1 MQFND
6 EVVGG
11 ITLIRPAIQSPDYLA
26 GVRGWTINDDGS
38 AEFNNVTIR
47 GTVVASV
54 FQTATTGRRIT
65 INESNS
71 QAMRLYDSTG
81 ALMLSL
87 GDQAGFITSF
97 DPADASRSIGIGGAQ
112 IQFNST
118 HGGGLLTQ
126 VAALYN
132 NAAAVLLNT
141 QLAGGVAFDVTTAAL
156 AWVTPG
162 SDVLETWHAPTFA
175 ANWLG
180 TTTFNAQ
187 TGVKTLKYR
196 RDTSDNLVICGAAV
210 SSSTGTVVTV
220 LPNTGYWPK
229 ERQMIPANYLI
240 GTTVTPGFVQVTAAG
255 QIACSAAVSG
265 VTVAA
270 GTQVYI
276 NGSVPLGNLS

>member
-11 ITLIRPAIQSPDYLA
+11 ITLIRPAIQSPGYVA
-26 GVRGWTINDDGS
+26 GVSGWIINDDGS

-65 INESNS
+65 INEGNS
-71 QAMRLYDSTG
+71 QAMRLYDSNNV
-81 ALMLSL
+81 LMLTV
-87 GDQAGFITSF
+87 GDQAGVITSL
-97 DPADASRSIGIGGAQ
+97 DPNDATRSVNLGGAQ

-141 QLAGGVAFDVTTAAL
+141 QLAGGIAFDVTTAAL
-156 AWVTPG
+156 SWVTPG
-162 SDVLETWHAPTFA
+162 SDVLETWHTPTFA
-175 ANWLG
+175 TNWLG
-180 TTTFNAQ
+180 STTFNAQ
-187 TGVKTLKYR
+187 AGVRSLQFR
-196 RDTSDNLVICGAAV
+196 RDTSDNLVVVGAAV
-210 SSSTGTVVTV
+210 SSGTGTVVTV

-229 ERQMIPANYLI
+229 ARGLIPANYLI
-240 GTTVTPGFVQVTAAG
+240 GTVVTPGFVQVTSAG
-255 QIACSAAVSG
+255 QIACSAAISG

-270 GTQVYI
+270 GTQVHI
-276 NGSVPLGNLS
+276 NGSVPLGNQA